1 MKWGI
6 NMTKKTKKRLNRKTK
21 LLILTIIVLVI
32 LFLSISI
39 LVYMNKS
46 QVKLELNDNKI
57 NINKKIYNTDLIK
70 KIENGT
76 IVSKK
81 EKIDTTKTGKKK
93 VVIKIKNNFNKVKE
107 YTYTINI
114 IDKEKPK
121 IEVEDKITVEQGTEI
136 DLLQNIKVTDNS
148 KEDIKPTIKGD
159 YDINTPG
166 TYELKVVAVDSNK
179 NKTTKKFILE
189 VTEKQVQQSNNG
201 NSTSKT
207 SKGYTIKTIDGIS
220 YINGIMI
227 VNKTYSIPSSY
238 NPGGLTSEFN
248 NAFNEMKNAAAA
260 AGYNIW
266 VQSGFR
272 SYNTQ
277 NNLYNNYAARDG
289 YAAADTYSA
298 RPGHSE
304 HQTGLAA
311 DINVI
316 DDDFGNTPEGKWLN
330 DNAWKYGF
338 ILRYTKNGVSET
350 GYKYEPWHFRY
361 VGKDLAPKLYNNGN
375 WITMENYFG
384 ITSQYG

>member
-227 VNKTYSIPSSY
+227 VNKTYPVPSSY